1 MSDRKVVGA
10 IEAGGTKWVCA
21 MGYADGEILEE
32 VVVPTRSPDETMP
45 LVRAAFDQLQE
56 RHGAISGI
64 GIASFGPLGVNP
76 DKASYGVIQETP
88 KEGWKGFDYL
98 SEMRACLGEEVVVT
112 VDTDVNAAALAE
124 IVQPE
129 HRDCSTLIY
138 VTVGTGIGG
147 GVVAD
152 GKIWHGRGHPEI
164 GHLLVPESS
173 LEPEPGFSSCPFHQ
187 NCIEGKASGTA
198 MRKRWGSAP
207 TEWPDDHPGWEL
219 EAEYLAGLVVIL
231 TAVWVPDRV
240 VFGGGVVQF
249 GPLLP
254 MVRKKFVE
262 LAGNYWDTPPVG
274 QYIMPSSLRNRAG
287 LSGALMLSSRD

>member
-21 MGYADGEILEE
+21 MGYTDGEILEE

-76 DKASYGVIQETP
+76 DKALWSIQETP

-98 SEMRACLGEEVVVT
+98 GDAGVFGEEVVVT

-138 VTVGTGIGG
+138 VTVEPELVAEWWPMGRFGM
-147 GVVAD
+147 GVV
-152 GKIWHGRGHPEI
+152 I
-164 GHLLVPESS
+164 
-173 LEPEPGFSSCPFHQ
+173 
-187 NCIEGKASGTA
+187 
-198 MRKRWGSAP
+198 RKLGICWFG
-207 TEWPDDHPGWEL
+207 
-219 EAEYLAGLVVIL
+219 VI
-231 TAVWVPDRV
+231 A
-240 VFGGGVVQF
+240 
-249 GPLLP
+249 
-254 MVRKKFVE
+254 
-262 LAGNYWDTPPVG
+262 
-274 QYIMPSSLRNRAG
+274 RA
-287 LSGALMLSSRD
+287 